1 MNLQF
6 GVNMPASNIKRMLEK
21 NNKQQSGIR
30 TWRQLFGGASLDF
43 GAKKDA
49 LTSDYSSAIAEAYK
63 ANFERKNSILGLG
76 LSQGNTER
84 YIGMTQQELFNTY
97 NKFMENYAANL
108 QQAASDY
115 AKEVTDYDNALTE
128 RATNFAN
135 LFNKAYDYLKTELYG
150 ATRNRN
156 MMNEDG
162 TPVLEMSGKGKKAKP
177 IKDEKGQNII
187 RTEQVEYLKE
197 NGLDWLLV
205 SAEEASKDSS
215 LVEGQLKDWNTIA
228 KDYIF
233 DSDMQLT
240 EQGKLFF
247 DAIFNASPQQFVTNG
262 EPTRSFDKWLSD
274 TDSDLREWLVSQ
286 DPFNYTFAGTNR
298 GTANVILG
306 GESEQMKQNVPQ
318 QILKNAKDSGYDNM
332 LKSRLSKGI
341 NTIENVNKK
350 YADELARIEKARS
363 DYESNIFIKLI
374 DQSQG
379 IGGAFQSA
387 FQSAFQN
394 TWEIGVQDLVKDY
407 AKDYN
412 KTMNANIKNFK
423 SELTKLLDENMAE
436 DFWKNYGGNI
446 DKIYKEAKEIISK
459 ATKSGELK
467 YAKELQKLD
476 FDKTLNQLYRDLKL
490 YINITYD
497 RNKKNP
503 SGF

>member
-1 MNLQF
+1 MNLQY
-6 GVNMPASNIKRMLEK
+6 GVNIPASNIKSMLEK
-21 NNKQQSGIR
+21 NDKQQSGIR

-108 QQAASDY
+108 QQASSDY

-128 RATNFAN
+128 RATNFSN

-177 IKDEKGQNII
+177 IKDENGQNII

-205 SAEEASKDSS
+205 SAEEASKDPS

-318 QILKNAKDSGYDNM
+318 QILKNAKDGGYDKM

-350 YADELARIEKARS
+350 YADDLAKIEKAKS
-363 DYESNIFIKLI
+363 GDKSNIFAELI
-374 DQSQG
+374 GESQKG
-379 IGGAFQSA
+379 MWGASQNTEEIGGQS
-387 FQSAFQN
+387 
-394 TWEIGVQDLVKDY
+394 LMKDY
-407 AKDYN
+407 AKEYN
-412 KTMNANIKNFK
+412 KTIDANINNFK
-423 SELTKLLDENMAE
+423 SELTKLLDKNMAE

-459 ATKSGELK
+459 VTKSGELK

-490 YINITYD
+490 YIDITYD
-497 RNKKNP
+497 RNKKKP

>member
-1 MNLQF
+1 MKLQF

-128 RATNFAN
+128 RATNFSK

-150 ATRNRN
+150 ATRTRN

-205 SAEEASKDSS
+205 SAEEASKDPS

-298 GTANVILG
+298 GTANIILG

-318 QILKNAKDSGYDNM
+318 QILKNAKDGGYDKM

-350 YADELARIEKARS
+350 YADELAKIEKARS
-363 DYESNIFIKLI
+363 DYESNIYIELI
-374 DQSQG
+374 DQSQKG
-379 IGGAFQSA
+379 IWGALQEEKA
-387 FQSAFQN
+387 K
-394 TWEIGVQDLVKDY
+394 EIGVQSLMTDY
-407 AKDYN
+407 ARDYN
-412 KTMNANIKNFK
+412 KTIDANIKNFK
-423 SELTKLLDENMAE
+423 SELTKLLGKNMAE
-436 DFWKNYGGNI
+436 DFWENYGGNI

-467 YAKELQKLD
+467 YALNICKELQKLD
-476 FDKTLNQLYRDLKL
+476 FDKALNQLYRDLKL
-490 YINITYD
+490 YIDITYD

>member
-1 MNLQF
+1 MKLQF
-6 GVNMPASNIKRMLEK
+6 GVNIPASNIKRMLEK
-21 NNKQQSGIR
+21 NNIQQSGIR

-43 GAKKDA
+43 GAKKDT

-128 RATNFAN
+128 RAANFSN

-150 ATRNRN
+150 ATRTRN

-162 TPVLEMSGKGKKAKP
+162 TPVLEMSGEGKKAKP
-177 IKDEKGQNII
+177 IKDENGQNII

-205 SAEEASKDSS
+205 SAEEASKDPS

-298 GTANVILG
+298 GTANIILG

-318 QILKNAKDSGYDNM
+318 QILKNAKDSGYDKM

-350 YADELARIEKARS
+350 YADDLARIEKARS
-363 DYESNIFIKLI
+363 DYESNLYIKLM
-374 DQSQG
+374 DQSQKG
-379 IGGAFQSA
+379 IWGALQETKAWESGI
-387 FQSAFQN
+387 QN
-394 TWEIGVQDLVKDY
+394 LMKDY
-407 AKDYN
+407 ARDYK
-412 KTMNANIKNFK
+412 KTMDANIKNFK
-423 SELTKLLDENMAE
+423 SELTKLLDKNMAE
-436 DFWKNYGGNI
+436 DFWENYGGNI

-467 YAKELQKLD
+467 YAEELQKLD
-476 FDKTLNQLYRDLKL
+476 FDKALNQLYRDLKL
-490 YINITYD
+490 YIDITYD

>member
-1 MNLQF
+1 MKLQF
-6 GVNMPASNIKRMLEK
+6 GVNIPASNIKSMLEK
-21 NNKQQSGIR
+21 NNIQQSGIR

-108 QQAASDY
+108 QQAAFDY

-128 RATNFAN
+128 RAANFSN

-150 ATRNRN
+150 ATRTRN

-177 IKDEKGQNII
+177 IRDENGQTII

-205 SAEEASKDSS
+205 SAEEASKDPS

-298 GTANVILG
+298 GTANIILG

-350 YADELARIEKARS
+350 YADELA
-363 DYESNIFIKLI
+363 
-374 DQSQG
+374 
-379 IGGAFQSA
+379 
-387 FQSAFQN
+387 
-394 TWEIGVQDLVKDY
+394 
-407 AKDYN
+407 
-412 KTMNANIKNFK
+412 
-423 SELTKLLDENMAE
+423 
-436 DFWKNYGGNI
+436 
-446 DKIYKEAKEIISK
+446 
-459 ATKSGELK
+459 
-467 YAKELQKLD
+467 
-476 FDKTLNQLYRDLKL
+476 
-490 YINITYD
+490 
-497 RNKKNP
+497 
-503 SGF
+503 

>member
-1 MNLQF
+1 MKLQY
-6 GVNMPASNIKRMLEK
+6 GVNMPASNIKSMLEK
-21 NNKQQSGIR
+21 MVKQQSGIR

-49 LTSDYSSAIAEAYK
+49 LTSYYSSAIAEAYK

-108 QQAASDY
+108 QQASSDY

-128 RATNFAN
+128 YATNFSK

-150 ATRNRN
+150 ATRTRN

-205 SAEEASKDSS
+205 SAEEASKDPS

-318 QILKNAKDSGYDNM
+318 QKLKNAKDGGYDKM

-350 YADELARIEKARS
+350 YADEIAKIEKARS
-363 DYESNIFIKLI
+363 GDSNKDILFAELAAGGTGSQNAAWSLHASKELGG
-374 DQSQG
+374 QS
-379 IGGAFQSA
+379 
-387 FQSAFQN
+387 
-394 TWEIGVQDLVKDY
+394 LMKDY
-407 AKDYN
+407 AKEYN
-412 KTMNANIKNFK
+412 KTIDANINNFK
-423 SELTKLLDENMAE
+423 SELTKLLDKNMAE

-490 YINITYD
+490 YIDITYE
-497 RNKKNP
+497 RNKKKP

>member
-177 IKDEKGQNII
+177 IKDENGQNII